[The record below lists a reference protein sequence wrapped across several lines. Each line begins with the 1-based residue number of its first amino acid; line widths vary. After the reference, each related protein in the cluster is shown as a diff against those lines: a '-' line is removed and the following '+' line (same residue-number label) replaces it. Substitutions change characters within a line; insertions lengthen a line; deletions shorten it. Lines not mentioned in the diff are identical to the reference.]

1 MEARVDALEKK
12 VEELKMGKLHVKKEK
27 GTRKPS
33 PYNNFMSSELA
44 KLGIS
49 HPELSHREKFKLAA
63 SRYGAAKKSS
73 E

>member
-44 KLGIS
+44 KIKLS

>member
-12 VEELKMGKLHVKKEK
+12 VEELKMGKSVKKEK
-27 GTRKPS
+27 VARGPS
-33 PYNNFMSSELA
+33 PYNNFISSELA
-44 KLGIS
+44 KIKLS